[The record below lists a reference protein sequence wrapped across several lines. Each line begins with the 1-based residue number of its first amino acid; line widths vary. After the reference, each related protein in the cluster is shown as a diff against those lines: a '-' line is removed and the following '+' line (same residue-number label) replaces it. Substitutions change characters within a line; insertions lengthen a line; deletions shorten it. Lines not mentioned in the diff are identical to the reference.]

1 MLKERVIK
9 IQKMLPWKK
18 VHDHREEKCPSD
30 DQISLTRA
38 SGLLQKASRVFTN
51 RKLVLLVITHV
62 VVTAVVF
69 GKFLI
74 HL

>member
-18 VHDHREEKCPSD
+18 VRDNRREEKYPSD

-38 SGLLQKASRVFTN
+38 SWLLQKASRVFTN
-51 RKLVLLVITHV
+51 RKVR
-62 VVTAVVF
+62 
-69 GKFLI
+69 FLI